1 MNKTFINKIK
11 NILLNENGFSL
22 PLVLMIFVVFTILF
36 TSAIFVTQTN
46 TMQIDLQEDN
56 LRAYYVARSGI
67 DIAYAALMQADS
79 DVKYELKANR
89 LIDEDLD
96 EDLETIINHN
106 GLDVPKANP
115 IGTVDIEVT
124 VLEDEIKI
132 RAVSS
137 MIDDSETDSISF
149 YFRKDNFSK
158 NRWENN

>member
-79 DVKYELKANR
+79 DVNYTLKADR
-89 LIDEDLD
+89 LIDEAVG
-96 EDLETIINHN
+96 TIINHN

-124 VLEDEIKI
+124 VLKDEIKI

-137 MIDDSETDSISF
+137 MIDDSETDSILF

>member
-79 DVKYELKANR
+79 DVNYKLKADR
-89 LIDEDLD
+89 LIDEAVK
-96 EDLETIINHN
+96 TIINHN

-137 MIDDSETDSISF
+137 MIDDSETDSILF